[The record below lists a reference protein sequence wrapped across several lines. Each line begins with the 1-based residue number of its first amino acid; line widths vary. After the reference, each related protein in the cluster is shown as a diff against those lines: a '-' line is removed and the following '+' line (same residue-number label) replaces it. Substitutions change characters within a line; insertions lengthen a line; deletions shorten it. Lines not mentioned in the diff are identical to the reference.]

1 MKKEDFIGKF
11 ILRAGDLKPE
21 EITSYYWRSQG
32 MTISYCQYLKSIGM
46 LFNDK
51 EDAEQHYRCVMGSMK
66 MPATTVPSGSVT
78 GSPCT
83 FAAFSPSTAIKAVK
97 PRIYLSG
104 PISNHDLEERR
115 QAFKKA
121 QTVLEA
127 EGFTVFNPMEN
138 GLSAEATTH
147 DHMHRD
153 LAVLT
158 NEDIP
163 FTAIY
168 MMTGWLHS
176 AGCKLEFDVAT
187 AIGLSVIMET
197 DEQNTNSVLINF
209 K

>member
-1 MKKEDFIGKF
+1 
-11 ILRAGDLKPE
+11 
-21 EITSYYWRSQG
+21 
-32 MTISYCQYLKSIGM
+32 
-46 LFNDK
+46 
-51 EDAEQHYRCVMGSMK
+51 
-66 MPATTVPSGSVT
+66 
-78 GSPCT
+78 
-83 FAAFSPSTAIKAVK
+83 
-97 PRIYLSG
+97 
-104 PISNHDLEERR
+104 
-115 QAFKKA
+115 
-121 QTVLEA
+121 
-127 EGFTVFNPMEN
+127 MEN
-138 GLSAEATTH
+138 GLSADSTTH

-187 AIGLSVIMET
+187 AIGLSVIMEI